1 MGLTSEAIGI
11 RRFVLEALRLAGAAY
26 SQPDAHLIVATC
38 PVTKPGGIF
47 TGPRV
52 VMEDLQLVFDPEGAG
67 RHPSAELVCPGS
79 YRLRW
84 FVEGVRARGF
94 VARQFYPED
103 FNTRRI
109 EREILQL
116 IPPPV
121 PRISLHSQRRGYI
134 PFLLAVFKL
143 TALADD
149 KREELLPLAMNLR
162 DGSYRPGLPERLRTA
177 MFQAELPYQRT
188 ERRRLP
194 WREVWRSL
202 REKTGEHIGTY
213 GSDWYQTALA
223 RLAAEGEQMR
233 RYFQEMLTDAEDVS
247 MVADEYRRRLEE
259 LREKYNPVIKI
270 KLANV
275 AVLYLPVVV
284 YTVEGA
290 GGRPLPPIRYEP
302 AAGYLSPW
310 NAGGIDAVEAVAGLA
325 ADQPMYTAIEDVVL
339 AAPGG
344 TEPAGQIVPLK
355 DFRPVTVGLP
365 VTSRGETG
373 NAGADDDHLGNLS
386 M

>member
-1 MGLTSEAIGI
+1 MGLTAEHHEM
-11 RRFVLEALRLAGAAY
+11 RRFVLDALRLADAAF
-26 SQPDAHLIVATC
+26 SQPDDDLVVATC

-52 VMEDLQLVFDPEGAG
+52 VLEDLQLVFTPEGAG

-94 VARQFYPED
+94 AARQFYPED

-116 IPPPV
+116 MPPPMQ
-121 PRISLHSQRRGYI
+121 RISLHSHRRGYI

-143 TALADD
+143 TAISDD

-177 MFQAELPYQRT
+177 VFQAELPFQRT

-202 REKTGEHIGTY
+202 REKAEEHIGTY
-213 GSDWYQTALA
+213 GSDWYQNALA
-223 RLAAEGEQMR
+223 KLSAEGEQMR
-233 RYFQEMLTDAEDVS
+233 RYYQEMLADAEDVTL
-247 MVADEYRRRLEE
+247 VADEYQRRLEE
-259 LREKYNPVIKI
+259 LREKYSPVITI

-284 YTVEGA
+284 YGVAGA
-290 GGRPLPPIRYEP
+290 DGRPLPPIRYEP

-310 NAGGIDAVEAVAGLA
+310 SAG
-325 ADQPMYTAIEDVVL
+325 
-339 AAPGG
+339 
-344 TEPAGQIVPLK
+344 
-355 DFRPVTVGLP
+355 
-365 VTSRGETG
+365 
-373 NAGADDDHLGNLS
+373 
-386 M
+386 